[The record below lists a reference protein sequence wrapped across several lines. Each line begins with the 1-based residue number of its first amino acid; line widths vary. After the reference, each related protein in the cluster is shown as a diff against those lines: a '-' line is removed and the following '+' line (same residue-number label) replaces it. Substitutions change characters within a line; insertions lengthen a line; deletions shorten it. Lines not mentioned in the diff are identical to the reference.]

1 MEKKAPFK
9 ESSYINDKPMLEIM
23 ISSDIFR
30 KKILALADTGCDC
43 AMLFCRKIVEKEGL
57 ILGQKINKEPV
68 PIAVADGLPFS

>member
-23 ISSDIFR
+23 ISSDNFR

-43 AMLFCRKIVEKEGL
+43 AMLFCRNCRKRR
-57 ILGQKINKEPV
+57 INSRTKN
-68 PIAVADGLPFS
+68 